1 MRTIRIFSVIILAFT
16 VSRALAAPV
25 PVPGMANPWLVDA
38 DSAAGGDTAPAQSPV
53 IVNLADFVA
62 GDNLSFTV
70 TGSVSYGGGTPTDP
84 PDGDLVGYRNLYHLG
99 DSTNGG
105 PENGLAGLGAPANSL
120 VGVFVG
126 ATIPTPGPTPQPFL
140 DFATTGNTS
149 IDYTTLAPA
158 LDQPFFIGDGLNAA
172 NTRQKVTVPVGATR
186 LVLGPMDGTGWY
198 NNSGSFSVTVFA
210 AAAEPTPTPPPHGGL
225 SATQFTVNGSD
236 AGALEVKD
244 TVLRFSALQ
253 VGQPADLKVRVQ
265 WTTTPNDSGSWAD
278 LPNGTGGYM
287 TIDKTTGYFV
297 LNATNYPLQ
306 NAVSFRVLSSAP
318 GYSDSISNVVGTF
331 DLATSTLH
339 VGPTKL
345 FLATNGPGQVMDFR
359 VKQDSPPAGIS
370 FRIQA
375 TTTPGNEESW
385 ADLADG
391 NNGHM
396 YPFDDPTLFYLHTK
410 AYLPGDAVYFRSLGT
425 VAGRIDSIS
434 NHVGVEHLVVG
445 PTPEMEIVPPPPEAG
460 TGSGLTPNDPIV
472 VSAGTITFG
481 VQLATS
487 GTLSELAVIYDGT
500 VLETRGGG
508 TSFTLPYTTNVGG
521 DHILGGYGI
530 NSQGIK
536 GFAPPVYIRIKPPV
550 GKIFTRVSAGNWNV
564 ASMWHDALGATGVP
578 GPNDFAI
585 LGGIS
590 VSITQDVTVYGVSL
604 NGGIITGAGGGLT
617 VTQSFTIA
625 AGQLKNLNATVG
637 SSGTLSMISDI
648 DIPMSGTLTINGTFK
663 LSGRG
668 SIVPVP
674 GSATAQSLG
683 APSPHGFFDGIATAI
698 QNFGTWIVQ
707 KLSKPAPPVAI
718 PPVNPIPVELPRA
731 IVASSFENLGKLI
744 GPNGAALLSE
754 NGLGL
759 IAPNGATLI
768 GNDGASLITNDGG
781 SLITNDGGSL
791 ISDDGGSII
800 SNDGASLI
808 SPNGA
813 ARMNAPNNT
822 QAPTTTGGLIQT
834 SGETDLSGLLLVAD
848 VSLQGGVLS
857 GSGAIA
863 GTLTNSGGYVSP
875 GHSAGRISVVGDF
888 TQGVDGTL
896 IVENGGPLP
905 NDNDQLTVTGTATL
919 GGKLDVKLINGYT
932 PDPADTF
939 NPIGAGTISGSF
951 ASVSANGT
959 ATVTADGVLL
969 STDPAIPS
977 PQAAKPLN
985 ISTRLNVQ
993 TNDNVLIA
1001 GFIVNGPAGGTKK
1014 VLIRAIGPSLPLSGA
1029 LADPV
1034 LELHPSG
1041 GAVITNDNWKSDQQN
1056 EIAATGLQP
1065 TSDSES
1071 AIIATLPVGAHTA
1084 IVRGQNDGTGIG
1096 LVEVYDLEGEN
1107 PDVQLANISTR
1118 GKVETGDNV
1127 MIGGFII
1134 GGTEPTTVLVRALGP
1149 SLSASGVS
1157 GVLANPVL
1165 ELHDLNGN
1173 VTLNDDWRST
1183 QALEIE
1189 NSLPPSNDLES
1200 ALSITLVPGAYT
1212 AIVRGS
1218 DDSTGV
1224 ALVEVYNLQ

>member
-1 MRTIRIFSVIILAFT
+1 MNKRKLLILVVT
-16 VSRALAAPV
+16 LGTLSRAFAAPIS
-25 PVPGMANPWLVDA
+25 VPGTANPWLVDA
-38 DSAAGGDTAPAQSPV
+38 DSAAGGDTAPAESPV
-53 IVNLADFVA
+53 IVALVDFVA

-84 PDGDLVGYRNLYHLG
+84 PDGDLFGFRNLYHLG

-105 PENGLAGLGAPANSL
+105 PENGLAGLGAPANAL
-120 VGVFVG
+120 VGAFVG
-126 ATIPTPGPTPQPFL
+126 PTIPTPGPTPQPFL
-140 DFATTGNTS
+140 DFATTGNSS
-149 IDYTTLAPA
+149 IDYTTLTPA
-158 LDQPFFIGDGLNAA
+158 LNQPFFIGDGLNASSV
-172 NTRQKVTVPVGATR
+172 RQSVTVPTGATR

-198 NNSGSFSVTVFA
+198 NNSGSFSVTIFA
-210 AAAEPTPTPPPHGGL
+210 SGAEPTPTPPPHGGL
-225 SATQFTVNGSD
+225 SATQFTVNGSNS
-236 AGALEVKD
+236 GSIGVKD

-265 WTTTPNDSGSWAD
+265 WTITPNDSGSWTD
-278 LPNGTGGYM
+278 LANGSGGYM

-306 NAVSFRVLSSAP
+306 NGVSFRALSSAP
-318 GYSDSISNVVGTF
+318 GYPDSISNVVGTF
-331 DLATSTLH
+331 NLATSTLH
-339 VGPTKL
+339 VGPSTL
-345 FLATNGPGQVMDFR
+345 FIATNGAGQVMDFR
-359 VKQDSPPAGIS
+359 VKKDNPPAGIT

-385 ADLADG
+385 TDLADG
-391 NNGHM
+391 NDGHM

-410 AYLPGDAVYFRSLGT
+410 AYPPGDAVYFRALGT
-425 VAGRIDSIS
+425 VTGRIDSIS

-445 PTPEMEIVPPPPEAG
+445 PTPEMEILPPPPEAG
-460 TGSGLTPNDPIV
+460 SGSGLSPNDPIV

-481 VQLATS
+481 VQLAMS

-536 GFAPPVYIRIKPPV
+536 GFAPPVYIRIKPPL
-550 GKIFTRVSAGNWNV
+550 GKIFTRVSPGNWNE
-564 ASMWHDALGATGVP
+564 AAKWNDPLGATGVP
-578 GPNDFAI
+578 GANDFAI
-585 LGGIS
+585 LSGIS
-590 VSITQDVTVYGVSL
+590 VSVTQDVTVYGVSL
-604 NGGIITGAGGGLT
+604 NGGTITGAGGGLT

-625 AGQLKNLNATVG
+625 AGQLKNLNTTVG
-637 SSGTLSMISDI
+637 SSGTLSMISDT
-648 DIPMSGTLTINGTFK
+648 DVPMSGSLTINGTFK

-668 SIVPVP
+668 SLVPVP

-683 APSPHGFFDGIATAI
+683 APLPNGFFDGIATAI
-698 QNFGTWIVQ
+698 HNLGTWIVQ
-707 KLSKPAPPVAI
+707 KLSKPAAPVPV

-791 ISDDGGSII
+791 ITNDGGSII
-800 SNDGASLI
+800 SNDGASI
-808 SPNGA
+808 VAQGGGNGPT
-813 ARMNAPNNT
+813 RLGAPAT
-822 QAPTTTGGLIQT
+822 SGLIQS
-834 SGETDLSGLLLVAD
+834 SGETDLSGLIVIGD
-848 VSLQGGVLS
+848 VSLEGGVLS

-875 GHSAGRISVVGDF
+875 GHSAGRISVVGNF
-888 TQGVDGTL
+888 SQTAGGTL

-905 NDNDQLTVTGTATL
+905 NDFDQLTCTGTATL
-919 GGKLDVKLINGYT
+919 GGNLDVKLINGYT

-939 NPIGAGTISGSF
+939 NPIGAGAVSGSF

-977 PQAAKPLN
+977 PQAAQPLN

-1001 GFIVNGPAGGTKK
+1001 GFIVNGPAGATKK
-1014 VLIRAIGPSLPLSGA
+1014 VLIRALGPSLPLSGA

-1041 GAVITNDNWKSDQQN
+1041 GAVITNDNWKSDQQS

-1084 IVRGQNDGTGIG
+1084 IVKGQNDGFGIG
-1096 LVEVYDLEGEN
+1096 LVEVYDLEGDN
-1107 PDVQLANISTR
+1107 LDVQLANISTR

-1149 SLSASGVS
+1149 SLSASGVT

-1189 NSLPPSNDLES
+1189 NSLPPSNDAES

-1218 DDSTGV
+1218 EDSTGV